1 MNLYICIHTSKGIT
15 FMLLSVFGSLHIRSF
30 TDHIWECVLCGRY
43 STVRFPHPF
52 QYIIFKILKACRC
65 GNLTARFLTRV
76 QHEAYRILWGK
87 GL

>member
-1 MNLYICIHTSKGIT
+1 MHLFGGIPRRPLRDIQNTSKGIK

-52 QYIIFKILKACRC
+52 KYIIL
-65 GNLTARFLTRV
+65 
-76 QHEAYRILWGK
+76 K

>member
-1 MNLYICIHTSKGIT
+1 MLKTFVRLLFKAPCVGVDNTSKGIK

-52 QYIIFKILKACRC
+52 KYYNIKRLVGVEI
-65 GNLTARFLTRV
+65 
-76 QHEAYRILWGK
+76 
-87 GL
+87 